1 MALPQRQHLPC
12 AVPYA
17 TALGSTLSFLG
28 TPTMRS
34 IDAVITTST
43 NRAFVHYVCPA
54 LCAMRDAG
62 NVPSLAHGPTLYRP
76 CLRSPRNRLRR
87 MYPKLHL

>member
-1 MALPQRQHLPC
+1 MALPQRHHLPC

-28 TPTMRS
+28 TPTMHS
-34 IDAVITTST
+34 IDVDITTST
-43 NRAFVHYVCPA
+43 ARAFVHYVCPA

-62 NVPSLAHGPTLYRP
+62 NATSLAHGPTLYRP
-76 CLRSPRNRLRR
+76 CLRSP
-87 MYPKLHL
+87 